1 MSFISNDSFKCTL
14 KKTVGVFS
22 VLFAFLLS
30 AQANVVCM
38 CVTTPVTFLEV
49 IDGDSIWVK
58 KVGRKVLVHF
68 SEVDAPEINEPGK
81 TLECPQDQQKAR
93 QARDLIQEMLTSA
106 KEVGLIIKEEISE
119 QELRAQVYAD
129 GLSVGQEFFWQRTV
143 NVSCLFQP
151 PNGLPGEDGAARWA
165 ARGRITKGTGE
176 TNAFTR
182 HTIKSWCLNH
192 RISIRSCMSIR
203 LIIRNTKKDVR
214 CRGLK
219 TGDNEK

>member
-1 MSFISNDSFKCTL
+1 MLFVSNYSFKSTL

-58 KVGRKVLVHF
+58 KEGEKVLVHF
-68 SEVDAPEINEPGK
+68 SEVDAPEIIEPGK
-81 TLECPQDQQKAR
+81 TLDCPQDQRKAR

-119 QELRAQVYAD
+119 QELWAQVYAD
-129 GLSVGQEFFWQRTV
+129 GLSVGQELLYKYLAVEGQGNW
-143 NVSCLFQP
+143 C
-151 PNGLPGEDGAARWA
+151 
-165 ARGRITKGTGE
+165 GT
-176 TNAFTR
+176 N
-182 HTIKSWCLNH
+182 KS
-192 RISIRSCMSIR
+192 
-203 LIIRNTKKDVR
+203 D
-214 CRGLK
+214 
-219 TGDNEK
+219 